1 MKALLKYNNTNIFS
15 YTLLLLTSLFLFSC
29 QKVEIIEN
37 VVFDYK
43 QFKTI
48 TFLSS
53 EIEVI
58 DDYKPRYEN
67 PYLDHLIGISPSN
80 RLIDWLKNNIKGLG
94 AENKLLIIVK
104 DASIISSEVDN
115 EEKIAGI
122 LKKPKEYKYELNYQ
136 INFNILDDNDII
148 IAETKI
154 KVDRSTTSSKSI
166 SLAERDKILDDLIY
180 NGLIDLVDKTEI
192 STKKYLNQY
201 IL

>member
-1 MKALLKYNNTNIFS
+1 MKALLKYNNTKIFS

-67 PYLDHLIGISPSN
+67 PYLDHLIDISPSN

-94 AENKLLIIVK
+94 ADLFASNNFSGGARIVVRQV
-104 DASIISSEVDN
+104 SNSREGVDSVQALGGQFD
-115 EEKIAGI
+115 IR
-122 LKKPKEYKYELNYQ
+122 Y
-136 INFNILDDNDII
+136 NF
-148 IAETKI
+148 
-154 KVDRSTTSSKSI
+154 
-166 SLAERDKILDDLIY
+166 
-180 NGLIDLVDKTEI
+180 
-192 STKKYLNQY
+192 
-201 IL
+201 